1 MTMGD
6 RIKDRR
12 AALNLTLDDVGKKLG
27 VNRSTVMRYESGKTQ
42 RISQR
47 VIAKLAEILD
57 TTPGY
62 LLGVEDENQKTADF
76 DGKVLMLARQMQNLP
91 DDKLDMLNSIIKS
104 MTEIAG
110 KEKTDGN

>member
-1 MTMGD
+1 MTIGE
-6 RIKDRR
+6 RINSRR
-12 AALNLTLDDVGKKLG
+12 LELDLTLEDVGKALG

-47 VIAKLAEILD
+47 TLAKLAEILS
-57 TTPGY
+57 TTPAY
-62 LLGVEDENQKTADF
+62 LLGVDAENSKTADL
-76 DGKVLMLARQMQNLP
+76 DGKVLMLARQMQKLP
-91 DDKLDMLNSIIKS
+91 DDKLDMLNSIINS